1 MNYAPIILS
10 FQLALVTTFCLLLIG
25 IPLAYWLS
33 ETRSQIKPFFEA
45 AISLPLVLPPTVI
58 GFYLLLAFSPDST
71 IGDFLKTYLGL
82 DLIFSFTGLIIGS
95 IIYSLPFMVHP
106 IQAGLSN
113 LPNNLAEASY
123 VLGKSRWT
131 TLKNVL
137 LPNIKPALFTGI
149 VLSFAHT
156 LGEFGVVLMIG
167 GNIPGQTRVASIAI
181 YDQVEA
187 MNYAAA
193 HHYAL
198 VLLGLSFVILLLVY
212 VVNGHYFKNIGRA
225 GI

>member
-10 FQLALVTTFCLLLIG
+10 FQLAFVTTLCLLIIG

-33 ETRSQIKPFFEA
+33 ESRSPIKPILET
-45 AISLPLVLPPTVI
+45 IVSLPLVLPPTVI
-58 GFYLLLAFSPDST
+58 GFYLLLVFSPNSG
-71 IGDFLKTYLGL
+71 IGYFLKNTLGI
-82 DLIFSFTGLIIGS
+82 DFIFSFSGLVIGS

-106 IQAGLSN
+106 IQAGLRN
-113 LPNNLAEASY
+113 LPENISEAAY

-131 TLKNVL
+131 TLRRVL
-137 LPNIKPALFTGI
+137 LPNIKPALFTGV

-156 LGEFGVVLMIG
+156 VGEFGVVLMIG

-187 MNYAAA
+187 LNYGAA
-193 HHYAL
+193 HQYAL
-198 VLLGLSFVILLLVY
+198 ILLIISFVVLLLVY
-212 VVNGHYFKNIGRA
+212 VINGHYFKKMGRA

>member
-1 MNYAPIILS
+1 MNYAPIFLS
-10 FQLALVTTFCLLLIG
+10 FQLAFVTTLCLLIIG

-33 ETRSQIKPFFEA
+33 ESRSPIKPVLETLV
-45 AISLPLVLPPTVI
+45 SLPLVLPPTVI
-58 GFYLLLAFSPDST
+58 GFYLLLAFSPNSSVGYFFKNNLG
-71 IGDFLKTYLGL
+71 IDF
-82 DLIFSFTGLIIGS
+82 IFSFSGLVIGS

-106 IQAGLSN
+106 IQAGFRN
-113 LPNNLAEASY
+113 LPQNLSEAAY

-131 TLKNVL
+131 TLKSIL

-156 LGEFGVVLMIG
+156 VGEFGVVLMIG

-187 MNYAAA
+187 LNYGAA
-193 HHYAL
+193 HQYAL
-198 VLLGLSFVILLLVY
+198 ILLTISFVILLLVY
-212 VVNGHYFKNIGRA
+212 VVNGHYFKKIGRA
-225 GI
+225 RI

>member
-10 FQLALVTTFCLLLIG
+10 FQLALVTTFCLLIIG

-33 ETRSQIKPFFEA
+33 ETRSKAKPVFEA

-58 GFYLLLAFSPDST
+58 GFYLLLVFSPNSA
-71 IGDFLKTYLGL
+71 IGYFLKTYLDL
-82 DLIFSFTGLIIGS
+82 ELIFSFTGLIIGS

-106 IQAGLSN
+106 IQSGLSN

-131 TLKNVL
+131 TLKSVL

-193 HHYAL
+193 HHYAF
-198 VLLGLSFVILLLVY
+198 VLLVLSFVILLLVY

-225 GI
+225 RI

>member
-10 FQLALVTTFCLLLIG
+10 FQLALVTTICLLIIG

-33 ETRSQIKPFFEA
+33 ESRSRIKPILEA
-45 AISLPLVLPPTVI
+45 TVSLPLVLPPTVI
-58 GFYLLLAFSPDST
+58 GFYLLLAFSPDSPM
-71 IGDFLKTYLGL
+71 GYFLKIYLGL
-82 DLIFSFTGLIIGS
+82 DLIFSFTGLVIGS

-106 IQAGLSN
+106 IQSGFSN
-113 LPNNLAEASY
+113 LPSNLAEASY

-131 TLKNVL
+131 TLKQVL
-137 LPNIKPALFTGI
+137 IPNIKPTIFTGI

-193 HHYAL
+193 HRYAL
-198 VLLGLSFVILLLVY
+198 ILLALSFVILLLVY

>member
-1 MNYAPIILS
+1 MNYAPIFLS
-10 FQLALVTTFCLLLIG
+10 FQLAFVTTLCLLIIG

-33 ETRSQIKPFFEA
+33 ESRSPIKPVLETLV
-45 AISLPLVLPPTVI
+45 SLPLVLPPTVI
-58 GFYLLLAFSPDST
+58 GFYLLLAFSPNSSVGYFFKNNLG
-71 IGDFLKTYLGL
+71 IDF
-82 DLIFSFTGLIIGS
+82 IFSFSGLVIGS

-106 IQAGLSN
+106 IQAGFRN
-113 LPNNLAEASY
+113 LPQNLSEAAY

-131 TLKNVL
+131 TLKSIL

-156 LGEFGVVLMIG
+156 VGEFGVVLMIG

-187 MNYAAA
+187 LNYGAA
-193 HHYAL
+193 HQYAL
-198 VLLGLSFVILLLVY
+198 ILLTISFIVLLLVY
-212 VVNGHYFKNIGRA
+212 VVNGHYFKKIGRA
-225 GI
+225 RI

>member
-10 FQLALVTTFCLLLIG
+10 FQLALVTTICLLIIG

-33 ETRSQIKPFFEA
+33 ESRSRIKPILEA
-45 AISLPLVLPPTVI
+45 TVSLPLVLPPTVI
-58 GFYLLLAFSPDST
+58 GFYLLLAFSPDSPM
-71 IGDFLKTYLGL
+71 GYFLKIHLGL
-82 DLIFSFTGLIIGS
+82 DLIFSFTGLVIGS

-106 IQAGLSN
+106 IQSGFSN
-113 LPNNLAEASY
+113 LPSNLAEASY

-131 TLKNVL
+131 TLKQVL
-137 LPNIKPALFTGI
+137 IPNIKPTIFTGI

-193 HHYAL
+193 HRYAL
-198 VLLGLSFVILLLVY
+198 ILLALSFVILLLVY